1 MTKLKENL
9 LPVAA
14 VILAAS
20 LAAFGL
26 FTFTD
31 SGRNVL
37 PRLAYTAVAFIAVL
51 AAAFMRESIL
61 RIFAVAAYIGEVTLL
76 IAGRFFTDMYIGGS
90 VQIGYFFINPSYML
104 VLCLPFIAFCAEKI
118 KKADWKKTAVLAAA
132 AILPGM
138 ISMSAASKYL
148 GVGYFAAVFVMFI
161 VLRKDREINITY
173 IIFPVVVIA
182 SIIAFFSYA
191 NDSRYLST
199 VLDVIRT
206 RGQSDP
212 ITVGWLRILYDGIF
226 RYSPL
231 VGETTTVISEVSDIP
246 RLLTTL
252 GCDSAMYILAR
263 LGKLPFIGF
272 VLICVLFTVCVM
284 AMAIKTKQSTFAR
297 FTSLSLALSV
307 LFCNAIY
314 FCSIFFLVGDR
325 SFIPFF
331 STGLSISIA
340 SAFMLGNIISLY
352 LKRNQTKPKKPFVVA
367 VTSSVL
373 EGES

>member
-1 MTKLKENL
+1 MTKSKNFL

-37 PRLAYTAVAFIAVL
+37 PRLAYTAVAFVAVL
-51 AAAFMRESIL
+51 AAVLMRESIL

-118 KKADWKKTAVLAAA
+118 KKADWKKTALLAAA

-161 VLRKDREINITY
+161 VLRKDKEINITY

-284 AMAIKTKQSTFAR
+284 AMAVKTKQSTFAR

-314 FCSIFFLVGDR
+314 FCGIFFLVGDR

>member
-14 VILAAS
+14 VFLAVS

-31 SGRNVL
+31 SGRNVF

-51 AAAFMRESIL
+51 AAVLMRESIL
-61 RIFAVAAYIGEVTLL
+61 RIFSVAAYIGEVTLL

-118 KKADWKKTAVLAAA
+118 KKADWKKTALLAAA

-148 GVGYFAAVFVMFI
+148 GVGYFAAVFVMFF

-173 IIFPVVVIA
+173 IVFPVVVIA

-212 ITVGWLRILYDGIF
+212 RGTGWLRILYDGIF

>member
-1 MTKLKENL
+1 MTKSKNFL

-31 SGRNVL
+31 SGRNVF
-37 PRLAYTAVAFIAVL
+37 PRLAYTAAAFVAVL

-76 IAGRFFTDMYIGGS
+76 IVGRFFTDMYIGGS

-118 KKADWKKTAVLAAA
+118 KKADWKKTAVLAVA

-161 VLRKDREINITY
+161 VLRADREINITY

-284 AMAIKTKQSTFAR
+284 AMAVKTKQSTFAR

>member
-37 PRLAYTAVAFIAVL
+37 PRLAYTAAAFVAVL
-51 AAAFMRESIL
+51 AAVLMRESIL

-118 KKADWKKTAVLAAA
+118 KKADWKKTALLAAA

-173 IIFPVVVIA
+173 IVFPVVVIA

-263 LGKLPFIGF
+263 LGKLPFVGF

-284 AMAIKTKQSTFAR
+284 AMAVKTKQSTFAR

>member
-1 MTKLKENL
+1 MTKSKNFL

-31 SGRNVL
+31 SGRNVF
-37 PRLAYTAVAFIAVL
+37 PRLAYTAAAFVAVL
-51 AAAFMRESIL
+51 AAVLMRESIL
-61 RIFAVAAYIGEVTLL
+61 RIFSVAAYIGEVTLL

-118 KKADWKKTAVLAAA
+118 KKADWKKTALLAAA

-161 VLRKDREINITY
+161 VLRADREINITY

-191 NDSRYLST
+191 NDSRYLSR

-212 ITVGWLRILYDGIF
+212 RGTGWLRILYDGIF

>member
-9 LPVAA
+9 LPIAA
-14 VILAAS
+14 VILAVS

-37 PRLAYTAVAFIAVL
+37 PRLAYTAIAFVVVL

-76 IAGRFFTDMYIGGS
+76 MASLFMNDIYADTAVR
-90 VQIGYFFINPSYML
+90 IGYISVNPPYMI

-118 KKADWKKTAVLAAA
+118 KKADWKKTALLAVA
-132 AILPGM
+132 AIVPAAFLLVLGGM
-138 ISMSAASKYL
+138 YL
-148 GVGYFAAVFVMFI
+148 FFGYFAVVYIMFI
-161 VLRKDREINITY
+161 VLRADRELNITY
-173 IIFPVVVIA
+173 MVFPATVIV
-182 SIIAFFSYA
+182 SIIIFFSYA
-191 NDSRYLST
+191 KDGIFFSEL
-199 VLDVIRT
+199 LDVVRT
-206 RGQSDP
+206 RGQCDP
-212 ITVGWLRILYDGIF
+212 RGTGWLRILYDGIF

-252 GCDSAMYILAR
+252 GYDSAMYILAR

-331 STGLSISIA
+331 STGLSISTA

>member
-9 LPVAA
+9 LPIAA
-14 VILAAS
+14 VILAVS

-37 PRLAYTAVAFIAVL
+37 PRLAYTAIAFVAVL
-51 AAAFMRESIL
+51 AAAFMRKSIL

-76 IAGRFFTDMYIGGS
+76 IAGRFFSDMYLGGS
-90 VQIGYFFINPSYML
+90 VQIGYFFVNPSYML

-148 GVGYFAAVFVMFI
+148 GIGYFAAVFIMFI
-161 VLRKDREINITY
+161 VLRTEREINITY
-173 IIFPVVVIA
+173 IIFPAVVIA
-182 SIIAFFSYA
+182 SIVAFFSYA
-191 NDSRYLST
+191 NDSRYLSR

-206 RGQSDP
+206 RGQSHP

-246 RLLTTL
+246 RLLSTL
-252 GCDSAMYILAR
+252 GYDSAMYILAR

-331 STGLSISIA
+331 STGLSISTA

>member
-1 MTKLKENL
+1 MKKSKENL

-14 VILAAS
+14 VFLAVS

-26 FTFTD
+26 FTCAD

-37 PRLAYTAVAFIAVL
+37 PRLAYTAVAFAAVL
-51 AAAFMRESIL
+51 AAAFMKESLL
-61 RIFAVAAYIGEVTLL
+61 RIISVAAYIGEVVLL

-182 SIIAFFSYA
+182 SIVAFFSYA
-191 NDSRYLST
+191 NDSRYLSR

-206 RGQSDP
+206 RGQSHP

-246 RLLTTL
+246 RFLTTL

-373 EGES
+373 ESES

>member
-1 MTKLKENL
+1 MTKSKNFL

-31 SGRNVL
+31 SGRNVF

-51 AAAFMRESIL
+51 AAAFMKESLL
-61 RIFAVAAYIGEVTLL
+61 RIISVAAYIGEVTLL

-118 KKADWKKTAVLAAA
+118 KKADWKKTALLAAA

-212 ITVGWLRILYDGIF
+212 RGTGWLRILYDGIF

>member
-37 PRLAYTAVAFIAVL
+37 PRLAYTAIAFVAVL
-51 AAAFMRESIL
+51 AAAFMKESIL

-76 IAGRFFTDMYIGGS
+76 IAGRFFSDMYIGGS
-90 VQIGYFFINPSYML
+90 VQIGYFFVNPSYML

-284 AMAIKTKQSTFAR
+284 AMAIKTRQSTFAR

-314 FCSIFFLVGDR
+314 FCGIFFLVGDR

-331 STGLSISIA
+331 STGLSISTA

>member
-1 MTKLKENL
+1 MKKSKENL

-14 VILAAS
+14 VFLAVS

-26 FTFTD
+26 FTFAD
-31 SGRNVL
+31 SGRNVF
-37 PRLAYTAVAFIAVL
+37 PRLAYTAAAFVAVL
-51 AAAFMRESIL
+51 AAAFMKESLL
-61 RIFAVAAYIGEVTLL
+61 RIISVAAYIGEVTLL

-118 KKADWKKTAVLAAA
+118 KKADWKKTALLAAA

-138 ISMSAASKYL
+138 ISMSAASKFL

-161 VLRKDREINITY
+161 VLRAEREINITY
-173 IIFPVVVIA
+173 IIFPAVVIA
-182 SIIAFFSYA
+182 SIVAFFSYA

-199 VLDVIRT
+199 VLGVIRT
-206 RGQSDP
+206 RGQSHP

-231 VGETTTVISEVSDIP
+231 AGETTTVISEVSDIP
-246 RLLTTL
+246 RLLSSL
-252 GCDSAMYILAR
+252 GFDSAMYILAR

-352 LKRNQTKPKKPFVVA
+352 LKRNQRKPKKPFVVA

>member
-14 VILAAS
+14 VFLAAS

-26 FTFTD
+26 FTFTE

-118 KKADWKKTAVLAAA
+118 KKADWKKTALLAAA

-148 GVGYFAAVFVMFI
+148 GVGYFAAVFVMFF

-284 AMAIKTKQSTFAR
+284 AMAVKTKQSTFAR
-297 FTSLSLALSV
+297 FTSLSLAISV

>member
-1 MTKLKENL
+1 MKKSKENL

-14 VILAAS
+14 VFLAVS

-26 FTFTD
+26 FTFAD

-37 PRLAYTAVAFIAVL
+37 PRLAYTAVAFVAVL
-51 AAAFMRESIL
+51 AAAFMKESLL
-61 RIFAVAAYIGEVTLL
+61 RIISVAAYIGEVVLL
-76 IAGRFFTDMYIGGS
+76 ITGRFFTDMYIGGS

-182 SIIAFFSYA
+182 SIVAFFSYA
-191 NDSRYLST
+191 NDSRYLSR

-206 RGQSDP
+206 RGQSHP

-246 RLLTTL
+246 RLLSSL
-252 GCDSAMYILAR
+252 GFDSAMYILAR

-352 LKRNQTKPKKPFVVA
+352 LKRNQKKPKKPFVVA

>member
-1 MTKLKENL
+1 MKKSKENL

-14 VILAAS
+14 VFLAVS

-26 FTFTD
+26 FTCAD

-37 PRLAYTAVAFIAVL
+37 PRLAYTAVAFAAVL
-51 AAAFMRESIL
+51 AAAFMKESLL
-61 RIFAVAAYIGEVTLL
+61 RIISVAAYIGEVVLL

-182 SIIAFFSYA
+182 SIVAFFSYA

-352 LKRNQTKPKKPFVVA
+352 LKRNQRKPKKPFVVA

>member
-26 FTFTD
+26 FTFTE

-37 PRLAYTAVAFIAVL
+37 PRLAYTAVAFIAIL

-61 RIFAVAAYIGEVTLL
+61 RIFSVAAYIGEVTLL

-118 KKADWKKTAVLAAA
+118 KKADWKKTALLAAA

-284 AMAIKTKQSTFAR
+284 AMAVKTKQSTFAR
-297 FTSLSLALSV
+297 FTSFSLALSV

-325 SFIPFF
+325 SFVPFF

>member
-1 MTKLKENL
+1 MTKSKNFL

-51 AAAFMRESIL
+51 AAAFMKESLL
-61 RIFAVAAYIGEVTLL
+61 RIISVAAYIGEVTLL

-118 KKADWKKTAVLAAA
+118 KKADWKKTALLAAA

-212 ITVGWLRILYDGIF
+212 RGTGWLRILYDGIF

>member
-1 MTKLKENL
+1 MKKSKENL

-14 VILAAS
+14 VFLAVS

-26 FTFTD
+26 FTFAD
-31 SGRNVL
+31 SGRSVL
-37 PRLAYTAVAFIAVL
+37 PRLAYTAVAFAAVL
-51 AAAFMRESIL
+51 AAAFMKESLL
-61 RIFAVAAYIGEVTLL
+61 RIISVAAYIGEVVLL
-76 IAGRFFTDMYIGGS
+76 ITGRFFTDMYIGGS

-118 KKADWKKTAVLAAA
+118 KKADWKKTALLAAA

-148 GVGYFAAVFVMFI
+148 GVGYFAVVFIMFI
-161 VLRKDREINITY
+161 VLRTEREINITY
-173 IIFPVVVIA
+173 IIFPAVVIA
-182 SIIAFFSYA
+182 SVVAFFSYA
-191 NDSRYLST
+191 NDSRYLSR

-206 RGQSDP
+206 RGQSHP

-373 EGES
+373 ESES

>member
-26 FTFTD
+26 FTFTE

-37 PRLAYTAVAFIAVL
+37 PRLAYTAVAFIAIL

-118 KKADWKKTAVLAAA
+118 KKADWKKTALLAAA

-148 GVGYFAAVFVMFI
+148 GVGYFAAVFVMFF

-284 AMAIKTKQSTFAR
+284 AMAVKTKQSTFAR
-297 FTSLSLALSV
+297 FTSLSLAISV

>member
-1 MTKLKENL
+1 MTKSKNFL

-31 SGRNVL
+31 SGRNVF

-51 AAAFMRESIL
+51 AAAFMKESLL
-61 RIFAVAAYIGEVTLL
+61 RIISVAAYIGEVTLL

-118 KKADWKKTAVLAAA
+118 KTADWKKTALLAAA

-191 NDSRYLST
+191 NDSRYLSR

-206 RGQSDP
+206 RGQSHP
-212 ITVGWLRILYDGIF
+212 ITVGWFRILYDGIF

>member
-1 MTKLKENL
+1 MKKSKENL

-14 VILAAS
+14 VFLAVS

-26 FTFTD
+26 FTCAD
-31 SGRNVL
+31 SDRNVL
-37 PRLAYTAVAFIAVL
+37 PRLAYTAVAFVAVL
-51 AAAFMRESIL
+51 AAAFMKESLL
-61 RIFAVAAYIGEVTLL
+61 RIISVAAYIGEVVLL

-148 GVGYFAAVFVMFI
+148 GVGYFAVVFIMFV
-161 VLRKDREINITY
+161 VLRTEREINITY
-173 IIFPVVVIA
+173 IIFPAVVIA
-182 SIIAFFSYA
+182 SIVAFFSYA
-191 NDSRYLST
+191 NDSRYLSR

-206 RGQSDP
+206 RGQSHP
-212 ITVGWLRILYDGIF
+212 ITIGWLRILYDGIF

-246 RLLTTL
+246 RLLSSL
-252 GCDSAMYILAR
+252 GFDSAMYILAR

>member
-26 FTFTD
+26 FTFTA

-284 AMAIKTKQSTFAR
+284 AMAVKTKQSTFAR